1 MESNI
6 RRNQNKKFINGSQ
19 VMIKKI
25 STLRV
30 AKGGTKG
37 LMMSDD
43 EPNIVDI
50 FSIGIDQKETEK

>member
-1 MESNI
+1 MESKI
-6 RRNQNKKFINGSQ
+6 RRNQSKKFINGSQ

-30 AKGGTKG
+30 AKGGTEG
-37 LMMSDD
+37 LMMSED

-50 FSIGIDQKETEK
+50 FSIGIDNKETEK